1 MFERMM
7 KDVIYSARGLARD
20 RSFTLTTVA
29 TLTVGLALVTVV
41 FAVFNAYVLRPY
53 AVRDPYSLY
62 EIRWSARQAGAGSAG
77 RTFRWVDYQELRE
90 RKELFD
96 DVIGERNQ
104 TVSSESRPLLV
115 AFVTGNYFQM
125 LGGRVLS
132 GRALSDFDARLDG
145 SDPVAVL
152 SYNAWTRRYGRD
164 PSIIGRT
171 IRVNDQLA
179 TVVGVMQEEFLGL
192 NDTPPDAWV
201 PVTMHPAV
209 MKQDLFGVKQPR
221 ELAVIARIRAG
232 VTAEQAASALS
243 PDMARLS
250 EREGTVRAE
259 VLPQATPAPLTAGL
273 VARISPVIAAFV
285 LVLIAACANV
295 SNVML
300 ARANTRQREIGI
312 RLALGARR
320 GRVVRQLFIEG
331 LLIAAIAGAM
341 ALAVASLV
349 LRAGLAIFFM
359 SLPPSFAAIARVL
372 PLDLDH
378 RVFLFTLIIAGLA
391 TIMFALIPA
400 LHGTRLTLTSALRGE
415 LSSGVRGSRLR
426 NALVISQVAVSL
438 VLIIVAGTLVRNGSA
453 VRDTDVG
460 FETNTLVSVTPRG
473 ATAKSDAFKRAYDAL
488 ASSPHVAQV
497 TATSHNP
504 LTGELPISPIR
515 MPQGRSMV
523 PVSYMYVSPEYFS
536 TVQIPLDRGRTFGP
550 DEARNESKVA
560 IVSAAAARALWP
572 DADPVGK
579 TVRVWMAPEER
590 PDVITHD
597 RLVSTTQIDD
607 DGNDMVVIGVA
618 KDVVS
623 GLVYDGRR
631 PHIYLP
637 TSPGARHAKALLV
650 RGRSIADVREDLL
663 QSTLRSVDPNPLAF
677 GILALDEA
685 LALQT
690 YPMMIASWIGLLL
703 SGVALALS
711 VSGLYGVVTYGLSQ
725 RVKEIGIRIALG
737 ATPAAIIRLVMTQ
750 AGRLVAIGS
759 AVGLLVS
766 FSALGVLAAI
776 VPLHNVS
783 ILNPAAFSV
792 GTAVVAVAS
801 ALAALF
807 PSRKAT
813 RVDPSHSL
821 RADGA

>member
-1 MFERMM
+1 MLDQLT
-7 KDVIYSARGLARD
+7 KDLVYSARGLARE
-20 RSFTLTTVA
+20 RAFTLTTVA

-62 EIRWSARQAGAGSAG
+62 EIRWSARQGAAGSAG
-77 RTFRWVDYQELRE
+77 RTFRWLDYQDLKG
-90 RKELFD
+90 RKDLFE

-104 TVSSESRPLLV
+104 SVLLEARPVLA

-125 LGGRVLS
+125 LGGRVLT
-132 GRALSDFDARLDG
+132 GRALADFDARLDG
-145 SDPVAVL
+145 ADPVTVL
-152 SYNAWTRRYGRD
+152 SYNAWVRLYGRD
-164 PSIIGRT
+164 PAIVGRT
-171 IRVNDQLA
+171 IRLNDQLV
-179 TVVGVMQEEFLGL
+179 TIVGVMQEEFLGL

-201 PVTMHPAV
+201 PVALYAAV
-209 MKQDLFGVKQPR
+209 MKQDLFAARQPR
-221 ELAVIARIRAG
+221 ELAVIARLRAG
-232 VTAEQAASALS
+232 VTAEQVASALS
-243 PDMARLS
+243 QDMPRLS

-259 VLPQATPAPLTAGL
+259 ILPQATPAPLTAGL
-273 VARISPVIAAFV
+273 VARLSPVFAAFA

-300 ARANTRQREIGI
+300 ARANTRHREIGI
-312 RLALGARR
+312 RLALGAGRW
-320 GRVVRQLFIEG
+320 RVVRQLLIEG
-331 LLIAAIAGAM
+331 LLIGAM
-341 ALAVASLV
+341 SGVAALGLASLV

-372 PLDLDH
+372 PLDVDH
-378 RVFLFTLIIAGLA
+378 RVFIFTLAVAGLA
-391 TIMFALIPA
+391 TIMFALLPA

-415 LSSGVRGSRLR
+415 LSSGVRGSRMR

-438 VLIIVAGTLVRNGSA
+438 VLVIVAATLVRNGSLQ
-453 VRDTDVG
+453 DTDVG
-460 FETNTLVSVTPRG
+460 FDTHTLASITPRG
-473 ATAKSDAFKRAYDAL
+473 ASAKADAFTRAYEAL
-488 ASSPHVAQV
+488 ASSPHVAEV
-497 TATSHNP
+497 AATSHNP

-515 MPQGRSMV
+515 MPQGRTMV

-550 DEARNESKVA
+550 DEARRESKVA
-560 IVSAAAARALWP
+560 VVSAAAARALWP
-572 DADPVGK
+572 NTDPLGK

-597 RLVSTTQIDD
+597 RLLSTTQIDTEGD
-607 DGNDMVVIGVA
+607 DVVVIGVA

-623 GLVYDGRR
+623 GLVYDGKR
-631 PHIYLP
+631 PHIFLP
-637 TSPGARHAKALLV
+637 TSPGARHARALLV
-650 RGRSIADVREDLL
+650 RGRSIADIRQDLL
-663 QSTLRSVDPNPLAF
+663 QATLRTVEANPLAF
-677 GILALDEA
+677 SILSLDEA

-690 YPMMIASWIGLLL
+690 YPMIIASWIGVVL
-703 SGVALALS
+703 SGIALALS

-737 ATPAAIIRLVMTQ
+737 ATPAAITRLVMMQ

-759 AVGLLVS
+759 GVGLLVS

-776 VPLHNVS
+776 VPLQNVS
-783 ILNPAAFSV
+783 ILSAGAFTV
-792 GTAVVAVAS
+792 GTAIVAVAA

-813 RVDPSHSL
+813 RIDPSDSL
-821 RADGA
+821 RADQ

>member
-1 MFERMM
+1 MFNRMM
-7 KDVIYSARGLARD
+7 KDVTYSARGLAREH
-20 RSFTLTTVA
+20 SFTITTVA

-53 AVRDPYSLY
+53 AVRDPCSLY
-62 EIRWSARQAGAGSAG
+62 EIRWSARQGSAGSAG
-77 RTFRWVDYQELRE
+77 RTFRWVDYEELRG

-115 AFVTGNYFQM
+115 AFVTGNYFHM
-125 LGGRVLS
+125 LGGRVLL
-132 GRALSDFDARLDG
+132 GRAFADFDARLDG

-152 SYNAWTRRYGRD
+152 SYNAWTRRYDRD
-164 PSIIGRT
+164 PAVIGRT
-171 IRVNDQLA
+171 IRLNDRL
-179 TVVGVMQEEFLGL
+179 TTIVGVMQEEFLGL

-201 PVTMHPAV
+201 PVTMHPMV

-221 ELAVIARIRAG
+221 ELAVIARLRAG
-232 VTAEQAASALS
+232 VTAEQVASALS
-243 PDMARLS
+243 LDIARLS

-273 VARISPVIAAFV
+273 VARISPVLAAFA

-312 RLALGARR
+312 RLALGASRWS
-320 GRVVRQLFIEG
+320 VVRQLLVEG
-331 LLIAAIAGAM
+331 LLIAAMAGAL
-341 ALAVASLV
+341 ALGVASLV

-359 SLPPSFAAIARVL
+359 SLPASFAAVARVL

-378 RVFLFTLIIAGLA
+378 RVFLFTLIVAGFA
-391 TIMFALIPA
+391 TVIFALLPA

-415 LSSGVRGSRLR
+415 LSSGARGSRLR
-426 NALVISQVAVSL
+426 NALVISQVAVSK
-438 VLIIVAGTLVRNGSA
+438 VLIIVAATLVRNGSA

-460 FETNTLVSVTPRG
+460 FETHTLVSVTPRG
-473 ATAKSDAFKRAYDAL
+473 ATAKADGFTRAYDAL
-488 ASSPHVAQV
+488 ASSPHVARV
-497 TATSHNP
+497 PATSHNP
-504 LTGELPISPIR
+504 LTGELPMSPIR

-536 TVQIPLDRGRTFGP
+536 TLQIPLDRGRVFAA
-550 DEARNESKVA
+550 DEARRESKVA

-572 DADPVGK
+572 DTDPLGK

-597 RLVSTTQIDD
+597 RLVSTTQIDEQGD
-607 DGNDMVVIGVA
+607 DMLVVGVA

-637 TSPGARHAKALLV
+637 TSPGARHASALIV
-650 RGRSIADVREDLL
+650 RGHSIADIREDVLE
-663 QSTLRSVDPNPLAF
+663 STLRTVDANPLAF
-677 GILALDEA
+677 SIIALDEA

-703 SGVALALS
+703 SGIALALS
-711 VSGLYGVVTYGLSQ
+711 ISGLYGVVTYGLSQ

-737 ATPAAIIRLVMTQ
+737 ATPAAIIRLVMMQ

-759 AVGLLVS
+759 GVGLVIS
-766 FSALGVLAAI
+766 FSALGILAAI
-776 VPLHNVS
+776 VPLQNVS
-783 ILNPAAFSV
+783 ILNPAAFTV
-792 GTAVVAVAS
+792 GTGIVALAA

-807 PSRKAT
+807 PSRAAT
-813 RVDPSHSL
+813 RIDAANSL
-821 RADGA
+821 RADQ